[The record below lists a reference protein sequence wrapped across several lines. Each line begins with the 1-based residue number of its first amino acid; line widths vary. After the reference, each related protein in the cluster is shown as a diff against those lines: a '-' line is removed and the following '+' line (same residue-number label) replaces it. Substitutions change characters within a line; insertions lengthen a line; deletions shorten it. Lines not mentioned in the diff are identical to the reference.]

1 MKKLLPLILLFAI
14 EISYTQ
20 QAKIQTD
27 DFEIV
32 SASPGLDYVLGH
44 AIRSAHNAL
53 SFHKNLFNYKPNEK
67 IFVLFTDFG
76 DYGNGGATSL
86 PHNLV
91 TTNMA
96 PMNYSFESSV
106 AGERV
111 FSIMNHEFVHIA
123 ALDKASSSDLAYQKF
138 FKGKV
143 KSSSDHPISIFYSY
157 LTSPRYYSPR
167 WFHEGIAVFIETW
180 MDGGTGNALGNFGDV
195 GIMSFDFGKP

>member
-111 FSIMNHEFVHIA
+111 FAIMNHELVHIA
-123 ALDKASSSDLAYQKF
+123 ALDGASSSDVFYQKF
-138 FKGKV
+138 FGF
-143 KSSSDHPISIFYSY
+143 IAIFWIKRFNIY
-157 LTSPRYYSPR
+157 
-167 WFHEGIAVFIETW
+167 
-180 MDGGTGNALGNFGDV
+180 
-195 GIMSFDFGKP
+195 

>member
-1 MKKLLPLILLFAI
+1 MKKILVPILFLGI
-14 EISYTQ
+14 NIINSQ

-32 SASPGLDYVLGH
+32 SASPGLDYVLNH

-53 SFHKNLFNYKPNEK
+53 SFHKKLFNYKPNEK

-123 ALDKASSSDLAYQKF
+123 ALDKAKQAYILLPDKHHLDQIFDKMLYVKLLQENLKYRLF
-138 FKGKV
+138 FQ
-143 KSSSDHPISIFYSY
+143 S
-157 LTSPRYYSPR
+157 LQ
-167 WFHEGIAVFIETW
+167 
-180 MDGGTGNALGNFGDV
+180 N
-195 GIMSFDFGKP
+195 